1 MADRNTPWKDG
12 IFVVIPV
19 KSGQLIEAGHVVLV
33 SGGEAVSY
41 AGKTTDAVV
50 AGVATHTADN
60 RTAGGDSNV
69 TVRRCAA
76 FQLDNASTHPV
87 TKKDLFKPV
96 LLTDGYTVA
105 TKTTDDAINNIT
117 AGRVLE
123 LTSDGVW
130 IWID

>member
-41 AGKTTDAVV
+41 ASKSTDAIV
-50 AGVATHTADN
+50 AGVAQHTADS
-60 RTAGGDSNV
+60 RQAGGDDTV
-69 TVRRCAA
+69 MVRRTAA
-76 FQLDNASTHPV
+76 FHLDNDNTNPV
-87 TKKDLFKPV
+87 TKKDICKPV
-96 LLTDGYTVA
+96 PLIGSHTVA
-105 TKTTDDAINNIT
+105 SKTTDDATNNVN

-123 LTSDGVW
+123 ITDSGVW